1 MGKRSSSLHNAGFAW
16 FPLFLDFVGNPPAD
30 ASSSS
35 SPTLPFPDRPSQKLW
50 EGGIGVGTEEEGEEE
65 EESGTRAGGADGK
78 GITLFSKK
86 CKRE

>member
-35 SPTLPFPDRPSQKLW
+35 SPTLPFPRPTFAKTVRG
-50 EGGIGVGTEEEGEEE
+50 GGIGVGTEEEEEE
-65 EESGTRAGGADGK
+65 ERGTRAGGADGK